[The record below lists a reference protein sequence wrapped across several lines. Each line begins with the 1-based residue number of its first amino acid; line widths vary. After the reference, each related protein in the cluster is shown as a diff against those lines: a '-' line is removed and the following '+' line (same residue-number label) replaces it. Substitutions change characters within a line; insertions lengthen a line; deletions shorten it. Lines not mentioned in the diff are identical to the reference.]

1 MTSRKKFTDDELRRL
16 YSQGLTVKEIA
27 ERLEVSEATVS
38 KHAKKL
44 GLNLKRK
51 ASDEQPSREEY
62 KDKSE
67 KRRRDDKR
75 SFLPPPSGGP
85 PM

>member
-16 YSQGLTVKEIA
+16 HSQGLIVKEIA
-27 ERLEVSEATVS
+27 ERLEVSEATVL
-38 KHAKKL
+38 KRAERL
-44 GLNLKRK
+44 GLDLRRK
-51 ASDEQPSREEY
+51 LSDEQPSQDESENV
-62 KDKSE
+62 SE
-67 KRRRDDKR
+67 KRRRDKN